1 MGARYVFEA
10 LAENGFQE
18 LALDIS
24 TSVEQPSFGYM
35 ALGTSRGQG
44 WNCVGEMVGNC
55 HDYGEVQESPHVR
68 GTGVYLHRIAGIS
81 GANMGGFI

>member
-24 TSVEQPSFGYM
+24 TSVEQPSFDTWPCRDQP
-35 ALGTSRGQG
+35 AERGLELCGRNG
-44 WNCVGEMVGNC
+44 WEIAMT
-55 HDYGEVQESPHVR
+55 
-68 GTGVYLHRIAGIS
+68 TGGSKNHPMFTGGIECIA
-81 GANMGGFI
+81 